1 MELLSVKYK
10 TILKELLIKHEG
22 LVCEIY
28 QCSVGKNTIGVG
40 RNLDAQGLSI
50 KEVEALISNNNH
62 RVNILHKDNMNM
74 SEMWTLAEIANDT
87 EHVKTLCRG
96 GITTEEALYLLD
108 NDIDLVE
115 LQLMRNIDF
124 IGRLDEIRK
133 VVLCDM
139 AFNLGIT
146 GLLKFKRMLKAIE
159 LGNYQVAA
167 DEMLQSKW
175 ARQVGQR
182 ATELADIM
190 RQGWNDTGQ
199 SADRS

>member
-1 MELLSVKYK
+1 MSLLNSKYK
-10 TILKELLIKHEG
+10 MILKELLIKHEG

-50 KEVEALISNNNH
+50 KEVEALIANNNH
-62 RVNILHKDNMNM
+62 RVDILHKDNNNM
-74 SEMWTLAEIANDT
+74 SEMWTLAEIANDS
-87 EHVKTLCRG
+87 ERVKALCQG
-96 GITTEEALYLLD
+96 GITSEEALHLLD
-108 NDIDLVE
+108 NDIDLVQS
-115 LQLMRNIDF
+115 QLMRNVDF
-124 IGRLDEIRK
+124 IGRLDDVRK

-159 LGNYQVAA
+159 LGNYQMAA

-175 ARQVGQR
+175 AKQVGKR
-182 ATELADIM
+182 ATDLADMM
-190 RQGWNDTGQ
+190 RQGA
-199 SADRS
+199 SY